1 MLDSRSTCLAIMD
14 QKKLQNVQLGL
25 LFGLSFNVVCQY
37 QSFLVNQ
44 IASRII
50 VMTTM
55 LSKSPSSRTTLLLPM
70 LTGLQ
75 YKIIFIVQSR
85 QKIIEIIHILIIND
99 LNTIQDRFFKFKT
112 EVTFI
117 HSLQPRIEVSL
128 EVIEVKVIEVNF
140 ELFKGFINCL
150 ENLLFFHYW
159 PEIVDFFLYVFYF
172 KIYDLAVKNIKKI
185 VGVRSSTECRH
196 WNVRA
201 QEKNTPTNPH
211 PTHPHPHTHTP
222 PLPHI
227 PHTPET
233 LFI

>member
-1 MLDSRSTCLAIMD
+1 
-14 QKKLQNVQLGL
+14 
-25 LFGLSFNVVCQY
+25 
-37 QSFLVNQ
+37 
-44 IASRII
+44 
-50 VMTTM
+50 
-55 LSKSPSSRTTLLLPM
+55 
-70 LTGLQ
+70 
-75 YKIIFIVQSR
+75 
-85 QKIIEIIHILIIND
+85 

-128 EVIEVKVIEVNF
+128 EVIEVKVIEVKVIEVNF

-222 PLPHI
+222 P
-227 PHTPET
+227 HTPT
-233 LFI
+233 PTHPHPTPPTHPTHPRNIIHLILDTFRK